1 MTLKLSKNKKLYQL
15 SADELLNQAF
25 QFHARGNIEEAYIYY
40 SVFLEL
46 GFYDP
51 QALCNLAVIL
61 KNQGLFA
68 KSLLLYKQVIRL
80 SPRFHDAYL
89 NLGNLYKKIGQLNQ
103 AEISTKIAIEIIP
116 DNPITHLNL
125 GLIYQDQDKLDR
137 SELFL
142 RKAILLQPDLMK
154 ARINLAS
161 IMFSKGNKSDSLL
174 IFLDLIKKSV
184 KEQNVYF
191 LAVTILKQCDFANIS
206 LNNLRELVKLLLMRE
221 DISHQ
226 DLLPAIN
233 HLYSRQFLS
242 DLADETNNSFSKD
255 SFYTLIQDELLI
267 LAMGLIR
274 FDSFH
279 WEKAFRKIRKDICLT
294 IDSKFDILQTS
305 YLDFIIALAKQCF
318 LNEYVFFC
326 DEDESIALENLY
338 LKCTPFEANELLI
351 ATISSY
357 IPLFE
362 IVKSKPFIVD
372 KFSSKNS
379 MKNLFKLQLFDLVYE
394 KKLVNNIQKIGSI
407 NDITS
412 QLVRSQYEENPYPRW
427 MFSTLVL
434 EDKYPLSLAI
444 NKEIKPNKIVAKS
457 SQSKLRVLIA
467 GCGTGQQVISA
478 QRYDNAEIT
487 AIDLSL
493 SSLAYAKRKAL
504 ELGIKNV
511 RFIHMDILD
520 LHLLKTNFDVI
531 ESTGVLHHMR
541 NPLQGLKA
549 LSNSLRSDG
558 FIKLALYSEIARS
571 EIVKMI
577 DYVTRK
583 NIMPTQKNIRSF
595 RRDCFLGLFPEIT
608 DFYYISDF
616 YSTSM
621 CRDLCFHAMEHRYR
635 ISQINDFL
643 RMNGLEFLGFVLDQK
658 YKEMYNKT
666 FPEDKLMINLKN
678 WNIFEEKYK
687 NTFMAMFQFWVK
699 KIE

>member
-1 MTLKLSKNKKLYQL
+1 
-15 SADELLNQAF
+15 
-25 QFHARGNIEEAYIYY
+25 
-40 SVFLEL
+40 
-46 GFYDP
+46 DP

-68 KSLLLYKQVIRL
+68 KSILLYKQVIRL

-142 RKAILLQPDLMK
+142 RKAILLQPDLTK

-174 IFLDLIKKSV
+174 TCLDLIKKSV

-255 SFYTLIQDELLI
+255 SFYSLIQDELLI

-326 DEDESIALENLY
+326 DEDESIAL
-338 LKCTPFEANELLI
+338 
-351 ATISSY
+351 
-357 IPLFE
+357 
-362 IVKSKPFIVD
+362 
-372 KFSSKNS
+372 
-379 MKNLFKLQLFDLVYE
+379 
-394 KKLVNNIQKIGSI
+394 
-407 NDITS
+407 
-412 QLVRSQYEENPYPRW
+412 
-427 MFSTLVL
+427 
-434 EDKYPLSLAI
+434 
-444 NKEIKPNKIVAKS
+444 
-457 SQSKLRVLIA
+457 
-467 GCGTGQQVISA
+467 
-478 QRYDNAEIT
+478 
-487 AIDLSL
+487 
-493 SSLAYAKRKAL
+493 
-504 ELGIKNV
+504 
-511 RFIHMDILD
+511 
-520 LHLLKTNFDVI
+520 
-531 ESTGVLHHMR
+531 
-541 NPLQGLKA
+541 
-549 LSNSLRSDG
+549 
-558 FIKLALYSEIARS
+558 
-571 EIVKMI
+571 
-577 DYVTRK
+577 
-583 NIMPTQKNIRSF
+583 
-595 RRDCFLGLFPEIT
+595 
-608 DFYYISDF
+608 
-616 YSTSM
+616 
-621 CRDLCFHAMEHRYR
+621 
-635 ISQINDFL
+635 
-643 RMNGLEFLGFVLDQK
+643 
-658 YKEMYNKT
+658 
-666 FPEDKLMINLKN
+666 
-678 WNIFEEKYK
+678 
-687 NTFMAMFQFWVK
+687 
-699 KIE
+699 